1 MTTAEVEALVRNM
14 IVHFGL
20 PFTVLSVV
28 GSPIGWNVKI
38 SASGT
43 ARVVSFDVA
52 GVRPAAIR
60 AAVQQKLEAELS
72 R

>member
-28 GSPIGWNVKI
+28 GSPIVWNVRI
-38 SASGT
+38 L
-43 ARVVSFDVA
+43 
-52 GVRPAAIR
+52 PAERQGSSHLTSLAFGLPPFGR
-60 AAVQQKLEAELS
+60 RSS
-72 R
+72 RSCKRNSR

>member
-1 MTTAEVEALVRNM
+1 MTAVEVEALVRHV
-14 IVHFGL
+14 IAHFGL

-38 SASGT
+38 SART

-60 AAVQQKLEAELS
+60 AAVQQRLEAEL
-72 R
+72 